1 MEVPGV
7 LFIATAQL
15 NLTIKHLGALE
26 QVERSHVDG
35 LLEVDVVLLA
45 QTTGL
50 DLGLTLDGQLEGLV
64 VDEPDVVVDEGVHV
78 GDGDLLSHVDFLV
91 LVGGGVREVDGGE
104 GCVRLE
110 VLEVEVAL
118 EAVDLGVDGAVGG
131 DGRVDLHR
139 VRVRRGVEDVDALD
153 LQLGVVHLGLR
164 DLGHAHEDA
173 GTGVSEAA
181 LSERAVN
188 TYTKQTTRTTMQ
200 MTAMR

>member
-1 MEVPGV
+1 MEVSGV
-7 LFIATAQL
+7 LIIATADL
-15 NLTIKHLGALE
+15 DLTVKHLGALE

-35 LLEVDVVLLA
+35 LLEVDIVLLA
-45 QTTGL
+45 QTAGL
-50 DLGLTLDGQLEGLV
+50 DLGLALYSQLEGLV
-64 VDEPDVVVDEGVHV
+64 VDEPDVVVDEGVHI
-78 GDGDLLSHVDFLV
+78 GDSDILGHVDVLV

-104 GCVRLE
+104 GRVRLE

-139 VRVRRGVEDVDALD
+139 VRVRGRVEDVDALD

-173 GTGVSEAA
+173 DTDVSDAA
-181 LSERAVN
+181 LRNRAV
-188 TYTKQTTRTTMQ
+188 KDLH
-200 MTAMR
+200 